1 MNTMVRASS
10 QEYAQLLVYTHA
22 SQKLNNW
29 INGARVLAL
38 LSGADNCGIL
48 DTLQTKCTPERIAAS
63 TNMDLQSISDL
74 CLALEAHGIVQ
85 QDEEGYQLAPDYA
98 LLASPGAAIPLT
110 NLIRQAGVM
119 RTLQAVVPAG
129 VTYITLPPED
139 ILAMAG
145 GAGIS
150 ALSSSPHV
158 SQEATGQMLPE
169 VETLWQAGAHHL
181 EVGCGVGNALFGILM
196 TYPRVTA
203 VGVEIDEITAA
214 EAERRANLLGLKERV
229 KLRMMN
235 ACDLQDE
242 DSFDTIQWSQF
253 FFPTHT
259 RPSVLEAMHR
269 ALKSAGYL
277 IMPYL
282 GSPCEV
288 QSARRRKMLRLALR
302 AVRSGGGSFLSFIN
316 DILGDSSRRRQKE
329 RRFASLQRLLFSRWG
344 VPVRSA
350 EELKVEV
357 EDHGFKVLRTLYTPV
372 NQFVLTRGLL
382 LAQREA

>member
-1 MNTMVRASS
+1 MMSTMVKASS
-10 QEYAQLLVYTHA
+10 QEYAQLLAYTHA
-22 SQKLNNW
+22 SQELNNW
-29 INGARVLAL
+29 ISGARVLAL
-38 LSGADNCGIL
+38 LSGADDCGIL

-74 CLALEAHGIVQ
+74 CLALEAHGILQ
-85 QDEEGYQLAPDYA
+85 QDEQGYQLAPDYA

-119 RTLQAVVPAG
+119 IRTLQAIAPADS
-129 VTYITLPPED
+129 TYITLPPED

-169 VETLWQAGAHHL
+169 VEALWQAGVHHL
-181 EVGCGVGNALFGILM
+181 EVCCGVGNALLGILM
-196 TYPRVTA
+196 TYPRVSA
-203 VGVEIDEITAA
+203 VGVEIDETTAA
-214 EAERRANLLGLKERV
+214 EAEQRANLLDLQDRV
-229 KLRMMN
+229 ELRIMD
-235 ACDLQDE
+235 ACELQDE

-259 RPSVLEAMHR
+259 RPIVLEAMHR

-282 GSPCEV
+282 GSPCE
-288 QSARRRKMLRLALR
+288 A
-302 AVRSGGGSFLSFIN
+302 
-316 DILGDSSRRRQKE
+316 
-329 RRFASLQRLLFSRWG
+329 
-344 VPVRSA
+344 
-350 EELKVEV
+350 
-357 EDHGFKVLRTLYTPV
+357 
-372 NQFVLTRGLL
+372 
-382 LAQREA
+382 